1 MKKTSI
7 ILNVIVLV
15 GLILLYVLHFS
26 GKNSTAKVVNS
37 QKDST
42 SISSEIKIA
51 YVDID
56 SVLMEYELAKELN
69 TSLQGK
75 QEKMKSRLEKE
86 ATEFEKEAQVFQDK
100 VQKRI
105 YLTQQR
111 AEEAQQ
117 KLLMKQKELQQL
129 ELEYTN
135 QLAYEQQT
143 MNVQL
148 FDSISNYIKKM
159 NTPERFQIILA
170 KSVATNILY
179 GSTSLNITAEV
190 LDGLNKTYTER
201 KK

>member
-7 ILNVIVLV
+7 ILNVVFFV
-15 GLILLYVLHFS
+15 GLGVIYFLHFS
-26 GKNSTAKVVNS
+26 SPSSANSDNS
-37 QKDST
+37 ILNDSA
-42 SISSEIKIA
+42 SISKLKIA

-56 SVLMEYELAKELN
+56 SVIVGYELAKELN
-69 TSLQGK
+69 TSLQSK
-75 QEKMKSRLEKE
+75 QGKMKSRLEKE
-86 ATEFEKEAQVFQDK
+86 ANEFEKEAQVFQDK

-143 MNVQL
+143 MNAQL
-148 FDSISNYIKKM
+148 FDSISNYIKRM
-159 NTPERFQIILA
+159 NTPEVYQVILA
-170 KSVATNILY
+170 KSVTTNILY
-179 GSTSLNITAEV
+179 GSKTLDITDKV
-190 LDGLNKTYTER
+190 LEGLNKEYKD
-201 KK
+201 KKE